1 MLKGLLRTL
10 VWGWGLLALHPAFS
24 QALALREYTIAN
36 GLPQSVVYALCQD
49 GQGRLWAGTQGG
61 VCTFDGQ
68 QFRVLDGRQG
78 LTDNHVRAV
87 AAAPNGTIWLGHEY
101 GGLAW
106 VRRGKVGRCRLPGVA
121 PTLHA
126 RRIALAP
133 DGAVWVATEG
143 QGLLRLRCGPRDT
156 ALTRLTRAQGLP
168 SDNVS
173 FVGPGPHGQL
183 WAATDAGLA
192 VLSATTGRVAAAEQQ
207 ALPPAVRT
215 GLINSFSRVNDSV
228 FWVATSQGL
237 LRLSGGS
244 GAWQVR
250 RFGPRHGL
258 CSANVRQ
265 VLQDRAG
272 RVWATTATG
281 LSCAP
286 ASGRPFEC
294 VAGGGSFDS
303 DVASDLLEDRE
314 GSLWAVHDNGIA
326 QHLPDDGFAQFTTAQ
341 GLPDNEVHSL
351 LKKRH
356 GEYWVG
362 TTTGLVLLRP
372 GAAPG
377 QQAQAVTLPGGPTQ
391 HFVRCLFTDRRGD
404 LWVGLSEAGVL
415 RYRPATGRWTA
426 FDQRP
431 GLAGQSVVSI
441 AEDGRGRI
449 WLLTRQAGLTVFDPA
464 TQGFQTFD
472 ARHGGLGTS
481 DLWQIVRA
489 RNGWLWVGTDDR
501 GLVRLDPATDTF
513 WRVPGQPDR
522 LSIGS
527 ISEDGRGNLW
537 LGSIGN
543 GLLRYDGRRLQSFGL
558 QTGLQSNNPFF
569 VQCDSLGHV
578 WLGTNLGLD
587 CFDTR
592 TGRARSYGLA
602 EGFTGRET
610 NQNAVLLDQGGQLWV
625 GTINGLMHYNPARAR
640 PNRTPPRTF
649 VTGLRIFLKDT
660 ALVSGLVL
668 PHHLSHLT
676 FDYIGVSLT
685 NPGKVRYQ
693 YRLAGFDPDWVGPL
707 ATTSATYTNLP
718 PGDYA
723 FEVKAANNDG
733 VWNAAPATYSFSI
746 RPPWWRTWWAYL
758 LYAGGFGLLIYGVNS
773 YAQDRERQRADRELE
788 RQALAHLQELDRV
801 KTDFFTNV
809 SHELR
814 TPLTLILGPAEVL
827 ATAPADPNIRR
838 QGGLVLSHARKLLT
852 LINQLLDLSKLEAG
866 ALRLQPTAGDLAALV
881 QRLVAAFSSLAEDRG
896 ITLRCELPPG
906 PVPLVFDAAKLE
918 EIVTNL
924 LANALRFTPAGGRV
938 TVTVAEMLPTAA
950 WPAGGATITV
960 ADTGSGIEAD
970 DLPHLFN
977 RFYQAGSSANDQR
990 RTGTGIG
997 LALVRELTELHA
1009 GTVAVTSTPGH
1020 GATFVVQLPRVL
1032 QPGAA
1037 APLATAAEATASG
1050 SAALPGPPEL
1060 GEPGSGADAD
1070 LVLVLEDNAEVREFI
1085 RSTLA
1090 ADGYRLLTAAD
1101 GAAGLALALAE
1112 VPDLI
1117 VSDVMMP
1124 NLSGYQVCQQ
1134 LKAHPATSHVPVVL
1148 LTAKSDPEAKLEGL
1162 ETGADCFLA
1171 KPFSPRE
1178 LRAQVRNLLAL
1189 RHRLQA
1195 RLAPPAPLAAPAALP
1210 DAQAAHAAAVAGLP
1224 TLDQEFLRRV
1234 NESIL
1239 RHLGDETF
1247 GVDELGADIGMGR
1260 TQIHRKLKAL
1270 TGQSPGEVIRVTRLH
1285 RALALLRA
1293 RTGNVAEVAYQVG
1306 FANPT
1311 HFSTAFSRQFGY
1323 PPSAAARQADSSG
1336 EDDKKAVVG
1345 GKE

>member
-1 MLKGLLRTL
+1 MLKGLLKTL
-10 VWGWGLLALHPAFS
+10 VGGWGLLALHPVFS
-24 QALALREYTIAN
+24 QTLALREYTIAN

-78 LTDNHVRAV
+78 LADNHVRAV
-87 AAAPNGTIWLGHEY
+87 AAAPNGTVWLGHEY

-173 FVGPGPHGQL
+173 FVGPGPLGQL
-183 WAATDAGLA
+183 WAATAAGLA
-192 VLSATTGRVAAAEQQ
+192 VLSAATGRVAEVEQQ
-207 ALPPAVRT
+207 ALPPGVRT
-215 GLINSFSRVNDSV
+215 GPINSFFRVNDSV
-228 FWVATSQGL
+228 FWVATGRGL
-237 LRLSGGS
+237 WRLSGGS

-250 RFGPRHGL
+250 RFGPEHGL
-258 CSANVRQ
+258 CTANVRQ

-272 RVWATTATG
+272 RVWATTAAG

-286 ASGRPFEC
+286 ARGRPFEC
-294 VAGGGSFDS
+294 VAGGSSFDS
-303 DVASDLLEDRE
+303 DMASDLLEDRE
-314 GSLWAVHDNGIA
+314 GNLWTVHDNGIA
-326 QHLPDDGFAQFTTAQ
+326 QHLPNNGFAQFTTAQ

-351 LKKRH
+351 LQKRA

-362 TTTGLVLLRP
+362 TPKGLAVLRP
-372 GAAPG
+372 GAPPG
-377 QQAQAVTLPGGPTQ
+377 QQAQAVALPGGPTQ

-404 LWVGLSEAGVL
+404 LWVGLSEAGAL

-426 FDQRP
+426 FTQRP

-441 AEDGRGRI
+441 TEDGRGRI
-449 WLLTRQAGLTVFDPA
+449 WLLTRQAGLTVYDPV
-464 TQGFQTFD
+464 TRGFQTFD
-472 ARHGGLGTS
+472 ARHGGLGTNN
-481 DLWQIVRA
+481 LWQIVRA

-501 GLVRLDPATDTF
+501 GLVRLDPTTDTF
-513 WRVPGQPDR
+513 WRVPGQLDR

-569 VQCDSLGHV
+569 VQCDSLGYV

-587 CFDTR
+587 CFDPR
-592 TGRARSYGLA
+592 TGRARSFGLA
-602 EGFTGRET
+602 EGFSGRET
-610 NQNAVLLDQGGQLWV
+610 NQNAVLLDQGGQLWA
-625 GTINGLMHYNPARAR
+625 GTINGLMHYDPAQAR
-640 PNRTPPRTF
+640 PNHAAPRTF

-668 PHHLSHLT
+668 PHHLNHVT

-685 NPGKVRYQ
+685 NPSKVRYQ
-693 YRLAGFDPDWVGPL
+693 YRLAGFDPGWVGPL
-707 ATTSATYTNLP
+707 ATTAATYTNLP

-733 VWNAAPATYSFSI
+733 VWNAAPVTYAFSI

-758 LYAGGFGLLIYGVNS
+758 LYASGFGLLIYSVKS
-773 YAQDRERQRADRELE
+773 YVQDRERQRADRKLE

-827 ATAPADPNIRR
+827 ATEPADPATRQQGRR
-838 QGGLVLSHARKLLT
+838 VLSHARKLLS

-866 ALRLQPTAGDLAALV
+866 ALRLRPTAGDLAALV

-896 ITLRCELPPG
+896 IALRCEVPAG
-906 PVPLVFDAAKLE
+906 PVPLVFDGAKLE

-924 LANALRFTPAGGRV
+924 LANALRFTPAGGQ
-938 TVTVAEMLPTAA
+938 VTVAVAEAPSTAA
-950 WPAGGATITV
+950 WPAGGAEITV
-960 ADTGSGIEAD
+960 ADTGSGIDAD

-977 RFYQAGSSANDQR
+977 RFYQAGSSANDQP
-990 RTGTGIG
+990 RTGT
-997 LALVRELTELHA
+997 
-1009 GTVAVTSTPGH
+1009 
-1020 GATFVVQLPRVL
+1020 
-1032 QPGAA
+1032 
-1037 APLATAAEATASG
+1037 ASAWPWCG
-1050 SAALPGPPEL
+1050 S
-1060 GEPGSGADAD
+1060 
-1070 LVLVLEDNAEVREFI
+1070 
-1085 RSTLA
+1085 
-1090 ADGYRLLTAAD
+1090 
-1101 GAAGLALALAE
+1101 
-1112 VPDLI
+1112 
-1117 VSDVMMP
+1117 
-1124 NLSGYQVCQQ
+1124 
-1134 LKAHPATSHVPVVL
+1134 
-1148 LTAKSDPEAKLEGL
+1148 
-1162 ETGADCFLA
+1162 
-1171 KPFSPRE
+1171 
-1178 LRAQVRNLLAL
+1178 
-1189 RHRLQA
+1189 
-1195 RLAPPAPLAAPAALP
+1195 
-1210 DAQAAHAAAVAGLP
+1210 
-1224 TLDQEFLRRV
+1224 
-1234 NESIL
+1234 
-1239 RHLGDETF
+1239 
-1247 GVDELGADIGMGR
+1247 
-1260 TQIHRKLKAL
+1260 
-1270 TGQSPGEVIRVTRLH
+1270 
-1285 RALALLRA
+1285 
-1293 RTGNVAEVAYQVG
+1293 
-1306 FANPT
+1306 
-1311 HFSTAFSRQFGY
+1311 
-1323 PPSAAARQADSSG
+1323 
-1336 EDDKKAVVG
+1336 
-1345 GKE
+1345 